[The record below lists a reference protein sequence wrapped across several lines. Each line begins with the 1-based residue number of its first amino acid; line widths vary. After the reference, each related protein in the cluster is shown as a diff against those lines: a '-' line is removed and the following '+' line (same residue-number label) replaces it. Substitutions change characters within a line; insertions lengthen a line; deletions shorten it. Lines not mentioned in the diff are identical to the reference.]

1 MPLYPSVVIT
11 RFDFLWA
18 GTNHTYISRAKASYM
33 ARYRTVAWVLFETS
47 RPSQLL
53 LILAVYLFGAK
64 IALADGATLSTTAL
78 LSGAVAI
85 VPIAASVHY
94 ANEYADYETDALTD
108 RTPFSGGS
116 GALVRSGLPR
126 TVPLAAGVG
135 SLALGTVIVAAL
147 TTAGVLPGPAVTVL
161 AVITVFGW
169 QYSVGPLKLAWRGLG
184 ELDNAALGGLALP
197 VYGGTVV
204 GGNAGFVALVSIPFF
219 LVVLLNLFAT
229 QWPDRKA
236 DAEVGKRTLAVRW
249 PASRL
254 RKSYV
259 AIAVVAGLALL
270 ALSVTVLPRIVAL
283 ASLPVA
289 PLLVWGAYG
298 YTRRHVPWPT
308 VSAMVGLLLL
318 QLAGWC
324 WVSA

>member
-1 MPLYPSVVIT
+1 
-11 RFDFLWA
+11 
-18 GTNHTYISRAKASYM
+18 M
-33 ARYRTVAWVLFETS
+33 ARYRTVAWALFKTS

-64 IALADGATLSTTAL
+64 IALANGATHSTTTVL
-78 LSGAVAI
+78 WGAGAI
-85 VPIAASVHY
+85 LPIAASVHY
-94 ANEYADYETDALTD
+94 ANEFADYETDALTD

-116 GALVRSGLPR
+116 GALARTGLPR
-126 TVPLAAGVG
+126 TVPLTAAIG
-135 SLALGTVIVAAL
+135 SLALGAVIVAAL
-147 TTAGVLPGPAVTVL
+147 TMADLLRLPAVAML
-161 AVITVFGW
+161 AVIAVFGW
-169 QYSVGPLKLAWRGLG
+169 QYSVGPLKLAWRGWG

-204 GGNAGFVALVSIPFF
+204 GGDAGFVALVSIPFF

-229 QWPDRKA
+229 QWPDREA

-249 PASRL
+249 PASLL
-254 RKSYV
+254 RKCYV
-259 AIAVVAGLALL
+259 AIALGAGVALL
-270 ALSVTVLPRIVAL
+270 VLSVTVLPRVVAL
-283 ASLPVA
+283 ASLLVA

-298 YTRRHVPWPT
+298 YTKRHVPWPT

-324 WVSA
+324 WASL

>member
-1 MPLYPSVVIT
+1 
-11 RFDFLWA
+11 
-18 GTNHTYISRAKASYM
+18 M
-33 ARYRTVAWVLFETS
+33 ARYRTVAWALFKTS

-64 IALADGATLSTTAL
+64 IALANGATHSTTTVL
-78 LSGAVAI
+78 WGAGAI
-85 VPIAASVHY
+85 LPIAASVHY
-94 ANEYADYETDALTD
+94 ANEFADYETDALTD

-116 GALVRSGLPR
+116 GALARTGLPR
-126 TVPLAAGVG
+126 TVPLTAAIG
-135 SLALGTVIVAAL
+135 SLALGAVIVAVL
-147 TTAGVLPGPAVTVL
+147 TIAGLLRLSAVAVL
-161 AVITVFGW
+161 AVIAVFGW
-169 QYSVGPLKLAWRGLG
+169 QYSVGPLKLAWRGWG

-204 GGNAGFVALVSIPFF
+204 GGDAGFVALVSIPFF

-229 QWPDRKA
+229 QWPDREA

-249 PASRL
+249 PASLL
-254 RKSYV
+254 RKCYV
-259 AIAVVAGLALL
+259 AIALGAGVALL
-270 ALSVTVLPRIVAL
+270 VLSVTVLPRVVTL
-283 ASLPVA
+283 ASLLVA

-324 WVSA
+324 WVSL

>member
-1 MPLYPSVVIT
+1 
-11 RFDFLWA
+11 
-18 GTNHTYISRAKASYM
+18 M
-33 ARYRTVAWVLFETS
+33 ARYRTVAWALFKTS

-64 IALADGATLSTTAL
+64 IALANGATHSTTTVL
-78 LSGAVAI
+78 WGAGAI
-85 VPIAASVHY
+85 LPIAASVHY
-94 ANEYADYETDALTD
+94 ANEFADYETDALTD

-116 GALVRSGLPR
+116 GALARTGLPR
-126 TVPLAAGVG
+126 TVPLTAAIG
-135 SLALGTVIVAAL
+135 SLALGAVIVAAL
-147 TTAGVLPGPAVTVL
+147 TMADLLRLPAVAVL
-161 AVITVFGW
+161 AVIAVFGW
-169 QYSVGPLKLAWRGLG
+169 QYSVGPLKLAWRGWG

-204 GGNAGFVALVSIPFF
+204 GGDAGFVALVSIPFF

-229 QWPDRKA
+229 QWPDREA

-249 PASRL
+249 PASLL
-254 RKSYV
+254 RKCYV
-259 AIAVVAGLALL
+259 AIALGAGVALL
-270 ALSVTVLPRIVAL
+270 VLSVTVLPCVVTL
-283 ASLPVA
+283 ASLLVA

-298 YTRRHVPWPT
+298 YTKRHVPWPT

-324 WVSA
+324 WASL

>member
-1 MPLYPSVVIT
+1 MV
-11 RFDFLWA
+11 
-18 GTNHTYISRAKASYM
+18 
-33 ARYRTVAWVLFETS
+33 RYRTVAWALFKTS

-64 IALADGATLSTTAL
+64 IALANGATRSTTAL
-78 LSGAVAI
+78 LWGAVAI
-85 VPIAASVHY
+85 LPIAASVHY
-94 ANEYADYETDALTD
+94 ANEYADYETDAITD

-116 GALVRSGLPR
+116 GALAETGLPR
-126 TVPLAAGVG
+126 TVPLEAAIT
-135 SLALGTVIVAAL
+135 SLVLGAVIVAGL
-147 TTAGVLPGPAVTVL
+147 TITGVLPLPAVAVL
-161 AVITVFGW
+161 AVIAVFGW

-204 GGNAGFVALVSIPFF
+204 GGDPGFVALASIPFF

-229 QWPDRKA
+229 QWPDREA
-236 DAEVGKRTLAVRW
+236 DAKVGKRTLAVRW

-259 AIAVVAGLALL
+259 AIALGAGVALL
-270 ALSVTVLPRIVAL
+270 TLSVTVLPRVVSL
-283 ASLPVA
+283 ASLLVA

-324 WVSA
+324 WVSV

>member
-1 MPLYPSVVIT
+1 
-11 RFDFLWA
+11 
-18 GTNHTYISRAKASYM
+18 M
-33 ARYRTVAWVLFETS
+33 ARYRTVAWALFKTS

-64 IALADGATLSTTAL
+64 IALANGATHSTTTVL
-78 LSGAVAI
+78 WGAGAI
-85 VPIAASVHY
+85 LPIAASVHY
-94 ANEYADYETDALTD
+94 ANEFADYETDALTD

-116 GALVRSGLPR
+116 GALARTGLPR
-126 TVPLAAGVG
+126 TVPLTAAIG
-135 SLALGTVIVAAL
+135 SLALGAVIVAAL
-147 TTAGVLPGPAVTVL
+147 TMADLLRLPAVAVL
-161 AVITVFGW
+161 AVIAVFGW
-169 QYSVGPLKLAWRGLG
+169 QYSVGPLKLAWRGWG

-204 GGNAGFVALVSIPFF
+204 GGDAGFVALVSIPFF

-229 QWPDRKA
+229 QWPDREA

-249 PASRL
+249 PASLL
-254 RKSYV
+254 RKCYV
-259 AIAVVAGLALL
+259 AIALGAGVALL
-270 ALSVTVLPRIVAL
+270 VLSVTVLPRVVAL
-283 ASLPVA
+283 ASLLVA

-298 YTRRHVPWPT
+298 YTKRHVPWPT

-324 WVSA
+324 WASL